1 MKEKPN
7 PNTHKPKKPYSPPVL
22 VEYGAVVKLTAGTG
36 TSGIDTHA
44 GKNKN

>member
-22 VEYGAVVKLTAGTG
+22 VEYGAVVKLTAG
-36 TSGIDTHA
+36 SGSKGNDSHVSKS
-44 GKNKN
+44 KN